1 MKNFVSILTLLFA
14 ITSLPALAADGD
26 TATTEPDNSGGGALV
41 EKKAEKVKAK
51 KAKASKKAK
60 AAEEKVAADAGSA
73 STEEATKASDALKP
87 VQNKKEKDAA
97 KKEDEKAG
105 KKPAKRTDGLVIED
119 LKVGSGMEAALG
131 KTITVHYKGT
141 LMNGKVFDQSY
152 GGDPISFQLEE
163 GRLIKGWTEG
173 IPGMKVG
180 GKRKL
185 KIPYAMAYGE
195 RGTPDGAIP
204 PRSDLNFEV
213 ELMKVE

>member
-14 ITSLPALAADGD
+14 ITSQPALAAGPDSP
-26 TATTEPDNSGGGALV
+26 APTEGADAGGALV
-41 EKKAEKVKAK
+41 EKKAEKVKPKK
-51 KAKASKKAK
+51 KAKAKKQ
-60 AAEEKVAADAGSA
+60 EEKVATDAGSTT
-73 STEEATKASDALKP
+73 TEEPAKLSDALKP

-105 KKPAKRTDGLVIED
+105 KAPVKRTDGLVIED
-119 LKVGSGMEAALG
+119 LKKGSGMEAALG

-141 LMNGKVFDQSY
+141 LMNGKVFDESY

-185 KIPYAMAYGE
+185 KIPYALAYGE
-195 RGTPDGAIP
+195 RGTPDGSIP

-213 ELMKVE
+213 ELIKVE